1 MVLSSVSARH
11 ESGEDI
17 VRLDFDKGER
27 LFQSSASSSLAKVNV
42 PVIQVMH
49 EQLFNVFFKL
59 LV

>member
-42 PVIQVMH
+42 SVIQVMH
-49 EQLFNVFFKL
+49 EQ
-59 LV
+59 